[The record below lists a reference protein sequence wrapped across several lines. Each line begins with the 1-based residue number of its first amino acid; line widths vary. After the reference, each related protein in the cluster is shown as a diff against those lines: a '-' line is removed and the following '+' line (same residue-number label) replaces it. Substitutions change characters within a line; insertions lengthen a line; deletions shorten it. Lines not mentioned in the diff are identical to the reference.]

1 MASSTAKGPAL
12 PARQS
17 TEGAEQIIVGEG
29 GVGAGGDASYNAIG
43 PDSQVHVYRQ
53 THVHLTSRE
62 VRWPLE
68 VGIVP
73 GLATAFQPRAAL
85 REQIDAARGQG
96 ASAVLT
102 QVLSGGGGVG
112 KSQLAASYA
121 DEAIR
126 AGTDLVVWANAGEV
140 QQVVALYAQAAAL
153 VYAPGATGEDPE
165 RDARALLSWLAT
177 TDRRWLVVLDDV
189 TDPAGMKDWWPS
201 SRTGTGWV
209 LATTRIHDARLTG
222 NGRRRIRVDVY
233 TPDEAAAYLRTRLT
247 EDGSEHLLDDAVGD
261 LAAALGWLPLA
272 LGHAAAYMLNQ
283 DLACARYLALFKDN
297 TRPLAQLLPQE
308 ADAEGYGRQIATT
321 LLLSLDVAQHTEPVG
336 LARPALRLAALL
348 DPAGHPHV
356 LWKTPAVLTYL
367 TEQRDSAPDGT
378 QRSEPVTADQAEAV
392 LRVLHQYA
400 LIGIDRHQAFHA
412 VRIHALTAR
421 ATREHLAD
429 DDALR
434 VLAQAA
440 ADALLDIWP
449 DPDHLHPALAAA
461 LRSNIDQ
468 LHQNTGEHLWRP
480 EAHKILYRAG
490 GSWISTG
497 LIATAIAYWER
508 LSATSR
514 EILGPVHADTLQ
526 ACAHLANLYRGT
538 TQAVILTES
547 VVADCERLLG
557 PEHHDT
563 LVFRADLVAL
573 YANRGRIT
581 EAITLAESIVAVRE
595 RLLGPTHPDT
605 LAARASL
612 GFAYSQGGL
621 TAEAITLVEEV
632 LADCERFLGPAHR
645 DTLRTRANLAASYA
659 DAGRAAEAIT
669 LTERVLADRERFL
682 GPAHHDTLLSG
693 DTLASA
699 YSQVGR
705 VTEAIALTEK
715 VLAARERFLSPTRLD
730 TLRTRNQLA
739 LYYVQ
744 AGRTAD
750 AITLQEYVL
759 ADCERFLGPTH
770 FDTLRVRANLAASY
784 ADAGR
789 TAEAITLAERV
800 LADRERLLGS
810 EHHETAHAR
819 RFLRTLSAW
828 QPGQ

>member
-1 MASSTAKGPAL
+1 MA
-12 PARQS
+12 
-17 TEGAEQIIVGEG
+17 
-29 GVGAGGDASYNAIG
+29 AGGDASYNAIG
-43 PDSQVHVYRQ
+43 PDSQVNVYRQ
-53 THVHLTSRE
+53 THVHLTARE
-62 VRWPLE
+62 VTWPLE
-68 VGIVP
+68 IGIVP

-85 REQIDAARGQG
+85 REQIDAARGQR
-96 ASAVLT
+96 AAAVLT

-153 VYAPGATGEDPE
+153 VSAPGATGEDPE

-222 NGRRRIRVDVY
+222 NGRRRIQVDVY

-247 EDGSEHLLDDAVGD
+247 EDGAEHLLDDGLDD
-261 LAAALGWLPLA
+261 LAAALGCLPLA

-283 DLACARYLALFKDN
+283 DLTCARYLALFNDS
-297 TRPLAQLLPQE
+297 TRPLEQLLPEE

-367 TEQRDSAPDGT
+367 TEQRAPAPDGAH
-378 QRSEPVTADQAEAV
+378 RSEPVTAEQAEAV
-392 LRVLHQYA
+392 LRVLHRYA
-400 LIGIDRHQAFHA
+400 LIGIDRRQAPHA
-412 VRIHALTAR
+412 VRVHALTAR
-421 ATREHLAD
+421 ATREPLG

-434 VLAQAA
+434 ALAQAA

-449 DPDHLHPALAAA
+449 DPDHLHPALASA

-480 EAHKILYRAG
+480 EAHEILFHAG
-490 GSWISTG
+490 SSWVCTG
-497 LIATAIAYWER
+497 LMATAIAYWKR
-508 LSATSR
+508 LSVTSR
-514 EILGPVHADTLQ
+514 AILGPEHSGTLR
-526 ACAHLANLYRGT
+526 ACANLANLYRGST
-538 TQAVILTES
+538 EAITLTER

-563 LVFRADLVAL
+563 LRFRADLVTR
-573 YANRGRIT
+573 YADTGRIT
-581 EAITLAESIVAVRE
+581 EAVTLAKSILAVRRRRLGPTHPDTLTARESLGFAYSQAGRITKAITLTENVLAARE

-605 LAARASL
+605 LR
-612 GFAYSQGGL
+612 
-621 TAEAITLVEEV
+621 V
-632 LADCERFLGPAHR
+632 
-645 DTLRTRANLAASYA
+645 RANLAAAYG
-659 DAGRAAEAIT
+659 DAGRTAEAIT
-669 LTERVLADRERFL
+669 LTENVLADRERFL
-682 GPAHHDTLLSG
+682 GPTHHDTLLSRA
-693 DTLASA
+693 TLASA

-705 VTEAIALTEK
+705 ITEAIALTEN
-715 VLAARERFLSPTRLD
+715 VLAEREGFLGPTHVE

-739 LYYVQ
+739 LYYDQ

-750 AITLQEYVL
+750 AITLEESVL

-770 FDTLRVRANLAASY
+770 LDTLHVRANLATSY

-789 TAEAITLAERV
+789 ITEAITLAEGV

-810 EHHETAHAR
+810 EHHETARAR
-819 RFLRTLSAW
+819 HYLWGLLAW
-828 QPGQ
+828 QRGQ